1 MTTLFW
7 LRYPFFICFLAIVA
21 GFVYFTYIRNEKNKW
36 M

>member
-7 LRYPFFICFLAIVA
+7 LRLPFLFGFLAIVA
-21 GFVYFTYIRNEKNKW
+21 WFVWMTFSKNGKSKW